1 MAYAPVTR
9 LLLILNVAIF
19 AGQIFFVQPG
29 TEHYLRRLSLIP
41 AEFWAGHGS
50 WQPLTSMF
58 LHGSVMHILFN
69 MIALYSLGIPIERT
83 LGSGRFTWL
92 YFVSGFTSAVA
103 ILLFQFDSTDGT
115 VGASGAIFGLL
126 GALAVFYP
134 DSMLLVFFFPMR
146 ARTAAVLMLIASVLL
161 TVFDI
166 FPGISHL
173 GHAGGLLGG
182 ILYSRLALG
191 MAPGQKLEPGPAGA
205 FSGGVF
211 RSREE
216 RLKEHLRTMFE
227 EPVRPHTVVN
237 PATGREEKIIN
248 PSREDL
254 ADQSSQKRLYFDPA
268 TGRFFFK

>member
-19 AGQIFFVQPG
+19 AGQVLLFQPG
-29 TEHYLRRLSLIP
+29 SEYYLRRLSLVP
-41 AEFWAGHGS
+41 AEFWAGQGS

-58 LHGSVMHILFN
+58 LHGSFMHILFN

-83 LGSGRFTWL
+83 LGSGRFSWL
-92 YFVSGFTSAVA
+92 YFVSGFTSAIA

-146 ARTAAVLMLIASVLL
+146 ARTAALLMFIASVIL

-173 GHAGGLLGG
+173 GHAGGLVGG

-191 MAPGQKLEPGPAGA
+191 MATGQKLEAGPAG
-205 FSGGVF
+205 FGGSVL
-211 RSREE
+211 RTREE
-216 RLKEHLRTMFE
+216 RLREHLRTMFE
-227 EPVRPHTVVN
+227 EPSGPRTIVN

-254 ADQSSQKRLYFDPA
+254 AEQSVQKRLYFDPA